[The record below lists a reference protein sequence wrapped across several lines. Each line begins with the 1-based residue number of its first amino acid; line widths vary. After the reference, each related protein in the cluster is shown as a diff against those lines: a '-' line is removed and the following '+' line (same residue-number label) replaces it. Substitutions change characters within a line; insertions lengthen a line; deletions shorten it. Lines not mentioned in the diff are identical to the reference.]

1 MFNVLLIYINY
12 SNNNLL
18 RVLNIRNKMSL
29 SIIIPVYNESRNLEK
44 TVNNLKKIKKR
55 IKKFNLIFVD
65 DFSTDNTFNVLNKFS
80 KKYSFIKIFKNKKK
94 GLGSAIEEG
103 IRKSN
108 FNYVAIFMADSS
120 DSINDLIRYY
130 KIISSN
136 KYDAVLGSRFIK
148 DSKITNYPFFKFLL
162 NRIFNNFVKLIFFSN
177 YNDFTNAFKIYK
189 KNVLKNLLPI
199 VSENFN
205 VFLEIPLKIISRK
218 YTYKIIPINWQN
230 RKIGKSNFKIK
241 ELSSMYIFTLI
252 YCVIEKIL
260 LNKKK

>member
-1 MFNVLLIYINY
+1 
-12 SNNNLL
+12 
-18 RVLNIRNKMSL
+18 MSL

-44 TVNNLKKIKKR
+44 TVKNLRKIKKN
-55 IKKFNLIFVD
+55 IKKFNLIFID
-65 DFSTDNTFNVLNKFS
+65 DFSTDNTLNILVKLS
-80 KKYSFIKIFKNKKK
+80 KKYSFIKIHKNKKK

-103 IRKSN
+103 IKRSN
-108 FNYVAIFMADSS
+108 FNYVAVFMADSS
-120 DSINDLIRYY
+120 DSINDLNRYY
-130 KIISSN
+130 KIISTK
-136 KYDAVLGSRFIK
+136 KYDAILGSRFIK
-148 DSKITNYPFFKFLL
+148 DSKIKDYPFFKYFL
-162 NRIFNNFVKLIFFSN
+162 NRIFNNFVKLIFFSD

-189 KNVLKNLLPI
+189 KSVLRELLPI

-218 YTYKIIPINWQN
+218 YTYKIIPISWQN
-230 RKIGKSNFKIK
+230 RRVGKSNFKIK